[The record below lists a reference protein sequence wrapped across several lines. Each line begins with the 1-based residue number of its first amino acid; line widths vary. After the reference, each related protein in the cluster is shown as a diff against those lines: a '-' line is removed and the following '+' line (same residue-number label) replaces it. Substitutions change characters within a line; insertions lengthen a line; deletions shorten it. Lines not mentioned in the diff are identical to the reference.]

1 KKPRSVAVRTGLPA
15 RQMILQG
22 FSERPGIRPW
32 PGHPEGSRIIQM
44 KSGATRPRRLS
55 INTSEGG
62 RTMKSLRNH
71 IEENANIARGA
82 RDAPRRDREPAVDD
96 ELVLFIRSLGLDG
109 ATVSLPAGID
119 IETRAERM
127 NNFWKELVR
136 FQYDDVVVVALCS
149 SKRR

>member
-1 KKPRSVAVRTGLPA
+1 
-15 RQMILQG
+15 
-22 FSERPGIRPW
+22 
-32 PGHPEGSRIIQM
+32 
-44 KSGATRPRRLS
+44 
-55 INTSEGG
+55 
-62 RTMKSLRNH
+62 MKSLRNH

-82 RDAPRRDREPAVDD
+82 RDDPRRDREPAVDD